1 MSQLNTIARPYAEAA
16 FGFASA
22 NNSVDSWSEVLEKL
36 ALICD
41 DKNFQ
46 KILTSPNCDDSK
58 IKEIIGGFFDQNQF
72 TKEVDNFIDTLIY
85 NSRLSLLPNVMEI
98 FVDLVNEHKKKK
110 RSKLLAHML

>member
-46 KILTSPNCDDSK
+46 KILNSPNCDDSK
-58 IKEIIGGFFDQNQF
+58 IKEIIGSFL
-72 TKEVDNFIDTLIY
+72 TKISIQ
-85 NSRLSLLPNVMEI
+85 
-98 FVDLVNEHKKKK
+98 KK
-110 RSKLLAHML
+110 